1 MSLKTSGDHCDQHL
15 RELTR
20 KAETHKIRKK
30 AGTRAGVNTA
40 LSTKTD
46 LSHPDSTGLLYIY
59 MNVRVNTS

>member
-40 LSTKTD
+40 LSTKTIQ
-46 LSHPDSTGLLYIY
+46 TYAIQIAQVYYIY
-59 MNVRVNTS
+59 I